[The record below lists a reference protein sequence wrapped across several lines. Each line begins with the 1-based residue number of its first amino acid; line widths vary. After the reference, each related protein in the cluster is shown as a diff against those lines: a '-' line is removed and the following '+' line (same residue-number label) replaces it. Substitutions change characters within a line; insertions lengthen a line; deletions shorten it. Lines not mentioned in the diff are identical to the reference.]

1 MSRYSGSR
9 YLATLFLGSTLAAG
23 AANAQ
28 PITLGAIS
36 GETETLVSTESAVSM
51 MGTRLAGYVLVEN
64 LAYEKDVVVHY
75 SYDKENWL
83 QVEASYEETLESG
96 LEKWVFE
103 TPLVTLPVGSNVGHT
118 YEVGFSYQ
126 TRGDTFGLEKNLCV
140 SAGPRGVCP
149 NFISS
154 EKEL

>member
-1 MSRYSGSR
+1 MSMYSGSR
-9 YLATLFLGSTLAAG
+9 NLATLFLGSTLAAG
-23 AANAQ
+23 VASAQ

-51 MGTRLAGYVLVEN
+51 MGTRLSGFVLLEN
-64 LAYEKDVVVHY
+64 LAFEKDVVVHY
-75 SYDKENWL
+75 SYDKETWL
-83 QVEASYEETLESG
+83 QVEASYDETLESG

-103 TPLVTLPVGSNVGHT
+103 TPLVTLPEGSNVGHT
-118 YEVGFSYQ
+118 YEVGFSYKAI
-126 TRGDTFGLEKNLCV
+126 GESYGLEKNLCV

-154 EKEL
+154 EKE